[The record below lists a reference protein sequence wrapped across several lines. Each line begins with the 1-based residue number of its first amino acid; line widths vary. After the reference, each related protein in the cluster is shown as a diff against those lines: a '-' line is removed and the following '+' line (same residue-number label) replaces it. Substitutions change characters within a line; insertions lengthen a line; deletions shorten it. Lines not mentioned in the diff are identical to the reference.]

1 MSCGARDEQGV
12 LFALDEG
19 TEMAELA
26 FRSWE
31 GKQCDGVLLEG
42 GGASA
47 MKFAAEGCFSES
59 SDKFMG
65 V

>member
-1 MSCGARDEQGV
+1 
-12 LFALDEG
+12 
-19 TEMAELA
+19 MAELA

-47 MKFAAEGCFSES
+47 VKFAAEGGFSES
-59 SDKFMG
+59 SDKFLG

>member
-1 MSCGARDEQGV
+1 MYVFSELVRGTGV
-12 LFALDEG
+12 
-19 TEMAELA
+19 AELA

-47 MKFAAEGCFSES
+47 VKFAAEGCFSES

>member
-1 MSCGARDEQGV
+1 MTGMEV
-12 LFALDEG
+12 
-19 TEMAELA
+19 LA

-47 MKFAAEGCFSES
+47 VKFAAEGCFSES